1 MQCHARR
8 SDDRARR
15 DGVERLADMT
25 AVNEYAELELSLH
38 QGSEGCHEVELRW
51 SDPQSHV
58 VRAPA
63 RGHARIDVEGLLA
76 SQLDHDAYGQQLAQQ
91 VFAAPEIRRLFREA
105 RVAAASSGRMLRVQI
120 VVGASAL
127 TLDELRWEL
136 LQDPE
141 TGARL
146 TTSERILFSRLVYSS
161 DWRSPSIRS
170 RGNLRSVIA
179 VASPTDLE
187 AYGLEAID
195 VAGAIDEISGAL
207 AETSLTVLGLE
218 RPVTLVGLVDA
229 IRDADIVYL
238 MCHGVRG
245 PRGNVALFLQ
255 GEDGRVCRA
264 DGADLAKRIDDLP
277 VPPSLVIL
285 AACASAGRGTEA
297 TRPMLAR
304 TLTDSGVPAVL
315 VFQGQISVPTARATM
330 TRFFSELLRDGQVD
344 RALAAA
350 RGALRERSDH
360 WMPALFLRLR
370 SGRLWAESP
379 WRSVGADPEDFFRVW
394 LDPNNLHNHC
404 WKIIGREAL
413 CREMIEAVAEQT
425 YRVHVLE
432 GRGGIGKSK
441 VLHELARRLD
451 SEHWR
456 VSVYLA
462 RSLTTRDAFGDC
474 PEEQHVLLVDD
485 AHRLD
490 PVEIGLL
497 VELAT
502 RHRPA
507 LTLVFS
513 CRPHG
518 VEPILA
524 ACGDAGLDPKAVRH
538 RRIPN
543 LDVAARIGLAAE
555 ALGSAHAQH
564 AETLASCFT
573 DSPLFITVAG
583 RLVGDGRISIDEIR
597 GSDSLRQ
604 LVMRRFPYGPS
615 AGAGNPGGDG
625 ALQAVIAVVALL
637 LPLTM
642 KQVLEAVPAA
652 TGDPNATNAVEQL
665 LDLGIFADVNDQL
678 RILPDLFGSYTAL
691 SWAFP
696 RQSSLGRIHKLW
708 RALDERRRHNF
719 LGNVLELMAIASPD
733 ERQALRAEI
742 AAIWFGCVQ
751 ALEGGDAS
759 TGFYLEMM
767 AGELPSRAVELAERR
782 TFATG
787 NERVSLCCEL
797 VKHALQRPELDDG
810 SLGGR
815 GIEFLVRI
823 AREGGSNDAC
833 DVLRELAE
841 DKRWTEAIIGMLTDP
856 IRDASCPKNL
866 FGCAIT
872 IVVGDL
878 QTRMRASAGPTQ
890 EWEMLAAHRRA
901 ADFLIAATIAC
912 HVEQRSAALGAT
924 FGTLVVDWGRWGR
937 DHGATISEIHCW
949 NDRAVAVLEAVD
961 RGLAKDGD
969 TAGLY
974 MLRKALREHAWA
986 AVPALAEPM
995 FALLQKY
1002 DARLDA
1008 VDDILD
1014 VAALPHD
1021 IFVARA
1027 RGRTEEGLSEGVE
1040 AIRTNAIYRL
1050 LGAAPNLAR
1059 LRGLETVEAFARR
1072 IRPVTED
1079 EILTSPVRV
1088 ARFSQAWVEHTIR
1101 VLGMDV
1107 LVEALAHVWPE
1118 APRGDAAEVRY
1129 GYAASRLDEAYGG
1142 IIVGASD
1149 STRAVCAG
1157 HLYAL
1162 LDVVQRLRAGPEAA
1176 AVILRDADDPA
1187 AVWRALQER
1196 VARLPA
1202 QEHPRLMILLH
1213 AIVETRPD
1221 LLPGLVAEV
1230 PEECATVDTL
1240 APLLHA
1246 LYARDPAEA
1255 RRLAERLLLRGGEP
1269 ALAVASVLALWIGGG
1284 ECALLRVALRSQDA
1298 LVLSRAFVAVGFWMA
1313 SRPEESAEFLFDPSA
1328 PDFVPHLDALMR
1340 GFLTGHFIGE
1350 SYLPRRCSH
1359 VDEWL
1364 IPVGRVFAA
1373 RAIHTRGAMEFDP
1386 SAQYVMSRILRL
1398 LVDAQAPAWDR
1409 LPVALVERLLRGMV
1423 AGDALRQDTE
1433 HRGEGCL
1440 TFVVEYA
1447 RRRPR
1452 EAFSALLTAWR
1463 ERGKSVAVY
1472 VELVGPAIRQH
1483 AEFSVRAE
1491 ILDVFVDAARQERCA
1506 GGGQMDMSRAFVA
1519 ARAELKP
1526 VLGTRLG
1533 ADVEISEEILLDMAH
1548 LLRTLNHRE
1557 VFVYAQILEDLHAR
1571 AERVSPACLHRIST
1585 LLPVLDERSMDNE
1598 HWRAKPEDL
1607 THELAWMEKILAGV
1621 RQRSVRRLL
1630 ESIRGC
1636 VDRARRRAVRA
1647 IEA

>member
-1 MQCHARR
+1 MP
-8 SDDRARR
+8 
-15 DGVERLADMT
+15 DMT

-38 QGSEGCHEVELRW
+38 QSSEGCHEVELRW

-63 RGHARIDVEGLLA
+63 RGQARIDVEGLLA

-91 VFAAPEIRRLFREA
+91 VFAAPEIRTLFREA

-120 VVGASAL
+120 VVGTSAL

-161 DWRSPSIRS
+161 DWRSLSIRS

-255 GEDGRVCRA
+255 GEDGKVCRA
-264 DGADLAKRIDDLP
+264 DGAALAKRIDDLP
-277 VPPSLVIL
+277 APPSLVIL

-315 VFQGQISVPTARATM
+315 VFQGQISMPTARATM
-330 TRFFSELLRDGQVD
+330 TRFLGELLRDGQVD

-394 LDPNNLHNHC
+394 LGPNNPHNHC

-413 CREMIEAVAEQT
+413 CREMIQTLSEQT

-451 SEHWR
+451 SDHRR

-462 RSLTTRDAFGDC
+462 RSLTARDAFSDC
-474 PEEQHVLLVDD
+474 PQGPHVLLVDD
-485 AHRLD
+485 APPRD
-490 PVEIGLL
+490 PVEIDLL

-524 ACGDAGLDPKAVRH
+524 ACGDAGLDPKAVLH

-564 AETLASCFT
+564 AETLASCFP

-583 RLVGDGRISIDEIR
+583 RFVDNGSISIDEIR
-597 GSDSLRQ
+597 GSGSLRQ
-604 LVMRRFPYGPS
+604 FVMQRFPYGPT
-615 AGAGNPGGDG
+615 AGAGGLGGEEL
-625 ALQAVIAVVALL
+625 LQSVVAVAALL
-637 LPLTM
+637 LPLAT
-642 KQVLEAVPAA
+642 KEVPDAVRAA
-652 TGDPNATNAVEQL
+652 TGDSNATNIVERL

-691 SWAFP
+691 AWALP
-696 RQSSLGRIHKLW
+696 RQSSLGRIRKLW
-708 RALDERRRHNF
+708 RDVDKHWRDHLLRNAVE
-719 LGNVLELMAIASPD
+719 MMTIASPE
-733 ERQALRAEI
+733 ERRALRAEFSE
-742 AAIWFGCVQ
+742 IWSACLQ
-751 ALEGGDAS
+751 ALEGGDDS
-759 TGFYLEMM
+759 IFFHFIMM
-767 AGELPSRAVELAERR
+767 AGELPSRAIDLAEQR
-782 TFATG
+782 ALAP
-787 NERVSLCCEL
+787 NEPRVWFWNDL
-797 VKHALQRPELDDG
+797 VKHVLQQRDLDDD
-810 SLGGR
+810 SVAGR
-815 GIEFLVRI
+815 GIDLLVRLS
-823 AREGGSNDAC
+823 REGRSNDAC
-833 DVLRELAE
+833 DVLRELAM
-841 DKRWTEAIIGMLTDP
+841 DVRWTEAIIGALAEP
-856 IRDASCPKNL
+856 VRDAQCPKILFECALGIVARNL
-866 FGCAIT
+866 QARLHGF
-872 IVVGDL
+872 
-878 QTRMRASAGPTQ
+878 AGPAQ
-890 EWEMLAAHRRA
+890 ESEMLAAHRRA
-901 ADFLIAATIAC
+901 ADFLITATIAC
-912 HVEQRSAALGAT
+912 PVEQRSAALRVIL
-924 FGTLVVDWGRWGR
+924 GTLVVDWGRCGR
-937 DHGATISEIHCW
+937 DHGAAISEIQRW

-961 RGLAKDGD
+961 RGLARDGD
-969 TAGLY
+969 PAAAY

-995 FALLQKY
+995 FALLQRY

-1008 VDDILD
+1008 VDDVLD

-1021 IFVARA
+1021 IFVARV
-1027 RGRTEEGLSEGVE
+1027 RKRTEEGLSEDVE
-1040 AIRTNAIYRL
+1040 AIRTRVILRL

-1059 LRGLETVEAFARR
+1059 LRGPEAVEWFTGQ
-1072 IRPVTED
+1072 IRCVIED
-1079 EILTSPVRV
+1079 EILTSPARV
-1088 ARFSQAWVEHTIR
+1088 ARFSRTWVEHTIR
-1101 VLGMDV
+1101 TMGPDV
-1107 LVEALAHVWPE
+1107 LVKALAHVWPE
-1118 APRGDAAEVRY
+1118 APRGNATEVQY
-1129 GYAASRLDEAYGG
+1129 GYAETRLDETYGG
-1142 IIVGASD
+1142 LIVGASD
-1149 STRAVCAG
+1149 ATHALCVG
-1157 HLYAL
+1157 HVYAM
-1162 LDVVQRLRAGPEAA
+1162 LDVAQRLRAGLQPA
-1176 AVILRDADDPA
+1176 AVLLRDANDAA
-1187 AVWRALQER
+1187 AVWRVLQER

-1213 AIVETRPD
+1213 AIVEARPD
-1221 LLPGLVAEV
+1221 LLPALAAEV

-1255 RRLAERLLLRGGEP
+1255 RRLAERMLLRGGEP
-1269 ALAVASVLALWIGGG
+1269 ALAVASVLAFWIGGGG

-1298 LVLSRAFVAVGFWMA
+1298 LVLSRAFVAVGSWMA
-1313 SRPEESAEFLFDPSA
+1313 CRPEESAEFLLNPSA

-1340 GFLTGHFIGE
+1340 GFLTSHFIRE
-1350 SYLPRRCSH
+1350 TYLPRRCSH
-1359 VDEWL
+1359 IDEWL
-1364 IPVGRVFAA
+1364 GPVGRVFAA
-1373 RAIHTRGAMEFDP
+1373 RSIHPRGAIEFDP
-1386 SAQYVMSRILRL
+1386 SAQYGMSRMLPL
-1398 LVDAQAPAWDR
+1398 LEDGQGPAWAR
-1409 LPVALVERLLRGMV
+1409 LPVAHVERLLRGMV
-1423 AGDALRQDTE
+1423 AGDMLRQDTTF
-1433 HRGEGCL
+1433 RGEGCL

-1447 RRRPR
+1447 RLRPR
-1452 EAFSALLTAWR
+1452 QTFSALLTAWR
-1463 ERGKSVAVY
+1463 ERGNSVAIYAEVIQ
-1472 VELVGPAIRQH
+1472 PAIRQH
-1483 AEFSVRAE
+1483 ADLSVHAE
-1491 ILDVFVDAARQERCA
+1491 ILDVFLDAARRERCA
-1506 GGGQMDMSRAFVA
+1506 GRGRMDMSKVFVA
-1519 ARAELKP
+1519 ARAQLKP
-1526 VLGTRLG
+1526 VLRMRLG
-1533 ADVEISEEILLDMAH
+1533 ADGDLSEELLLDMAH

-1557 VFVYAQILEDLHAR
+1557 VFVYAEVLERLHAR
-1571 AERVSPACLHRIST
+1571 AEQISPACLHRIST